1 MNINKNVNLRWKTL
15 LVILVAVLTALWGGC
30 GTKKQQKVYRVGI
43 LSGLEYL
50 APIIDGFKE
59 KMTELGYVEGENI
72 IYDIQKV
79 DVPIGNKH
87 LIQKFINDKVD
98 LIFPFPTEATME
110 TQEVTEGTDI
120 PVVFACAAIEDMNI
134 VESVSHPGGHITG
147 VRYPGPDISIK
158 RFEILLELL
167 PEVKTVWIPYQRGY
181 PIVVPQLKALRPV
194 AEAAGVTLIEFPAD
208 NASELQTELDR
219 ISQSDDIG
227 FDAIMTLAEPLFV
240 TPDAFEVIGRF
251 SYQYKIPSAGA
262 IMIVGDYGSLFGV
275 HVDSFSIGEH
285 VAIIVDKVLKGT
297 PVGTIPVVS
306 PEYLF
311 EINYKAAQ
319 ELDVKVSEGLLSR
332 ADGIIR

>member
-1 MNINKNVNLRWKTL
+1 MVLIRHVRFRRQML
-15 LVILVAVLTALWGGC
+15 LEILLAAVCVFLGSC
-30 GTKKQQKVYRVGI
+30 NEKKPKIYRVGI
-43 LSGLEYL
+43 LSGLGYF

-59 KMTELGYVEGENI
+59 KMTEFGYVEGENT

-79 DVPIGNKH
+79 EVPIGNQD
-87 LIQKFINDKVD
+87 LIQKFVDDRVD
-98 LIFPFPTEATME
+98 LIFPFPTEATIE

-134 VESVSHPGGHITG
+134 VESVSHPGGHTTG

-158 RFEILLELL
+158 RFEILLELM
-167 PEVKTVWIPYQRGY
+167 PKVKTIWIPYQRGY
-181 PIVVPQLKALRPV
+181 PIVVPQLEALRPV

-219 ISQSDDIG
+219 ISQLDDIG
-227 FDAIMTLAEPLFV
+227 FDAIMTVAEPLFV
-240 TPDAFEVIGRF
+240 TPDAFEVIGKF
-251 SYQYKIPSAGA
+251 SYEHKIPSAGA
-262 IMIVGDYGSLFGV
+262 IMIVGDYGSIFGV
-275 HVDSFSIGEH
+275 HVDSFSIGRQ
-285 VAIIVDKVLKGT
+285 VAIIVDKVFRGT

-319 ELDVKVSEGLLSR
+319 ELGLNVGEGLLSR
-332 ADGIIR
+332 ADKIIR